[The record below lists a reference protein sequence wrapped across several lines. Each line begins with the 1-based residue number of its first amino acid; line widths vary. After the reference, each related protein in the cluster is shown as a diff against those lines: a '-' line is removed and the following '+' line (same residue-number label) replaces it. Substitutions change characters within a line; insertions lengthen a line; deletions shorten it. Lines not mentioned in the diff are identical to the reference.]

1 MLNQFLTNV
10 FMLKNNF
17 YNLYFNIKGK
27 GSSSLIISLEDNIK
41 SINEIYIKLAELIKK
56 IGGYPIMNLSEIK
69 NISTI
74 KEIVSK
80 DYDVD
85 EASDIMLSNLT
96 LINNMNKQVG
106 EYAFKNNDLDSINFV
121 LNFNNYLSNNIRLLK
136 MNKIDYSFSL
146 ASKLSHT
153 VASLCSQSHASQSQ
167 LTLISSRL
175 HSQFLVLLYLQLDTL
190 HLIF

>member
-1 MLNQFLTNV
+1 
-10 FMLKNNF
+10 MLKNNF

-69 NISTI
+69 NVSTI

-106 EYAFKNNDLDSINFV
+106 EYAFKNNDLDSI
-121 LNFNNYLSNNIRLLK
+121 
-136 MNKIDYSFSL
+136 
-146 ASKLSHT
+146 
-153 VASLCSQSHASQSQ
+153 
-167 LTLISSRL
+167 
-175 HSQFLVLLYLQLDTL
+175 
-190 HLIF
+190 IFKRI

>member
-1 MLNQFLTNV
+1 MLNQFLTNI
-10 FMLKNNF
+10 FMLRNNF

-27 GSSSLIISLEDNIK
+27 GSSSLIASLENDIKNLNI
-41 SINEIYIKLAELIKK
+41 IYVNLAQLIKK
-56 IGGYPIMNLSEIK
+56 IGGFPIMNLSEIK

-80 DYDVD
+80 DYDIN

-121 LNFNNYLSNNIRLLK
+121 LTFNNYLSNNIRLLK
-136 MNKIDYSFSL
+136 MNK
-146 ASKLSHT
+146 
-153 VASLCSQSHASQSQ
+153 
-167 LTLISSRL
+167 
-175 HSQFLVLLYLQLDTL
+175 
-190 HLIF
+190 

>member
-27 GSSSLIISLEDNIK
+27 ESSSLIISLEDNIK

-80 DYDVD
+80 DYDVN

-136 MNKIDYSFSL
+136 MNK
-146 ASKLSHT
+146 
-153 VASLCSQSHASQSQ
+153 
-167 LTLISSRL
+167 
-175 HSQFLVLLYLQLDTL
+175 
-190 HLIF
+190 

>member
-1 MLNQFLTNV
+1 MLR
-10 FMLKNNF
+10 NNF

-27 GSSSLIISLEDNIK
+27 GSSSLIASLENDIKNLNI
-41 SINEIYIKLAELIKK
+41 IYVNLAQLIKK
-56 IGGYPIMNLSEIK
+56 IGGFPIMNLSEIK

-80 DYDVD
+80 DYDIN

-121 LNFNNYLSNNIRLLK
+121 LTFNNYLSNNIRLLK
-136 MNKIDYSFSL
+136 MNK
-146 ASKLSHT
+146 
-153 VASLCSQSHASQSQ
+153 
-167 LTLISSRL
+167 
-175 HSQFLVLLYLQLDTL
+175 
-190 HLIF
+190 

>member
-27 GSSSLIISLEDNIK
+27 VSSSLIISLEDNIK

-69 NISTI
+69 NVSTI

-136 MNKIDYSFSL
+136 MNK
-146 ASKLSHT
+146 
-153 VASLCSQSHASQSQ
+153 
-167 LTLISSRL
+167 
-175 HSQFLVLLYLQLDTL
+175 
-190 HLIF
+190 